1 MAVAHR
7 TGVVHVGEASVFIAV
22 SSAHRREALEAS
34 ASSFLCPAPRFQPG
48 GGSAPASAPAASPRR
63 LLRLLCQACH
73 WAIDELKATAPI
85 WKKEY
90 FEGGQVWKENE
101 EARRLFEQHRQQEGR
116 QEPAEGAHRQQAE
129 QQEQQQEQ
137 RAGVATSK
145 AAKTGQL
152 EEQKQEQAGR
162 GKQGSI
168 PQPTRPS

>member
-1 MAVAHR
+1 M
-7 TGVVHVGEASVFIAV
+7 GEASVFIAV

-63 LLRLLCQACH
+63 MLRLLCQACH

-129 QQEQQQEQ
+129 QQQEQ

-152 EEQKQEQAGR
+152 GEQKQERAGR

-168 PQPTRPS
+168 SQPTRPS